1 MPGNSIGDRFVAM
14 SFGESHG
21 TCIGVVIDGCPAGM
35 SLTESDVQEELNKRR
50 PGQSAVT
57 TQRMEADKVS
67 ILSGLFNNITTGA
80 PICMIIWNKDSDS
93 RAYDFVKSVP
103 RPGHSDY
110 TSFVKYGGFS
120 DHRGSGR
127 FSGRLTATFV
137 MAGAVS
143 QKLLRHTLG
152 IETIAYT
159 KQIGRICMDDI
170 QFGDAQKD
178 RYTNDIRCPDNEVA
192 KKMRESILKARRDG
206 DSLGGIVESVTVG
219 MPVGLGEPIFS
230 SLESDLSKAL
240 FSIPAVKAIEFGSGF
255 AGCSLRGSEN
265 NDTFYKN
272 GNKVMTRTNNSG
284 GILGGL
290 SDGMPLV
297 IRIGFKPAASILK
310 PQRTLNMVTGGEVEL
325 SVPGRHDPCVVPRAA
340 PVVESMVSIVLTD
353 HAIKSGHVPAVLKG

>member
-35 SLTESDVQEELNKRR
+35 PLTESDVQEELDKRR

-110 TSFVKYGGFS
+110 TSLVKYGGFS
-120 DHRGSGR
+120 DYRGSGR

-143 QKLLRHTLG
+143 QKLLHDILG

-159 KQIGRICMDDI
+159 KQIGSIYVDDT
-170 QFGDAQKD
+170 QLDVARKN
-178 RYTNDIRCPDNEVA
+178 RYTNDTRCPNNEIA
-192 KKMRESILKARRDG
+192 KEMSESILEARRGG
-206 DSLGGIVESVTVG
+206 DSLGGVVESVTLG
-219 MPVGLGEPIFS
+219 MPVGVGEPIFS

-240 FSIPAVKAIEFGSGF
+240 FSIPAVKAVEFGSGF
-255 AGCSLRGSEN
+255 GGCATQGSKN
-265 NDTFYKN
+265 NDTFYKDR
-272 GNKVMTRTNNSG
+272 NKVMTRTNNSG

-290 SDGMPLV
+290 SNGMPLV
-297 IRIGFKPAASILK
+297 IRVGFKPAASIVK
-310 PQRTLNMVTGGEVEL
+310 PQRTLNLVTGDEVEL
-325 SVPGRHDPCVVPRAA
+325 SVAGRHDPCVVPRAV
-340 PVVESMVSIVLTD
+340 PVVESMVSMVLAD
-353 HAIKSGHVPAVLKG
+353 HAIRSGHIPAILKS

>member
-1 MPGNSIGDRFVAM
+1 MPGNLIGDRFVAM

-21 TCIGVVIDGCPAGM
+21 TCIGMVIDGCPAGM
-35 SLTESDVQEELNKRR
+35 PLTESDVQEELDKRR

-159 KQIGRICMDDI
+159 KQIDTQTTLGVQTMKWR
-170 QFGDAQKD
+170 
-178 RYTNDIRCPDNEVA
+178 
-192 KKMRESILKARRDG
+192 KKCESR
-206 DSLGGIVESVTVG
+206 
-219 MPVGLGEPIFS
+219 F
-230 SLESDLSKAL
+230 
-240 FSIPAVKAIEFGSGF
+240 
-255 AGCSLRGSEN
+255 
-265 NDTFYKN
+265 
-272 GNKVMTRTNNSG
+272 
-284 GILGGL
+284 
-290 SDGMPLV
+290 
-297 IRIGFKPAASILK
+297 
-310 PQRTLNMVTGGEVEL
+310 
-325 SVPGRHDPCVVPRAA
+325 
-340 PVVESMVSIVLTD
+340 
-353 HAIKSGHVPAVLKG
+353 

>member
-1 MPGNSIGDRFVAM
+1 MPGNLIGERFVTM

-21 TCIGVVIDGCPAGM
+21 TCIGAVIDGCPAGM
-35 SLTESDVQEELNKRR
+35 PLSESDIQKELEKRR

-57 TQRMEADKVS
+57 TQRMEPDKVS
-67 ILSGLFNNITTGA
+67 ILSGVFNNLTTGA

-93 RAYDFVKSVP
+93 RTYDTVKSVP

-120 DHRGSGR
+120 DYRGSGR

-152 IETIAYT
+152 IETVAYT
-159 KQIGRICMDDI
+159 KQIGSICLEEM
-170 QFGDAQKD
+170 QFDDAQKN

-192 KKMRESILKARRDG
+192 KKMREAILKARRDG

-240 FSIPAVKAIEFGSGF
+240 FSIPAVKAVEFGSG
-255 AGCSLRGSEN
+255 L
-265 NDTFYKN
+265 
-272 GNKVMTRTNNSG
+272 
-284 GILGGL
+284 
-290 SDGMPLV
+290 
-297 IRIGFKPAASILK
+297 
-310 PQRTLNMVTGGEVEL
+310 
-325 SVPGRHDPCVVPRAA
+325 
-340 PVVESMVSIVLTD
+340 PVVAYMVQKTMI
-353 HAIKSGHVPAVLKG
+353 HFIKMGIKS